1 MVVDGTLG
9 AGGITSLLADRV
21 GEHGRVIAID
31 RDADA
36 VERARARFAA
46 QTFVTLVHGNYADLL
61 EILEDLGLD
70 SVDAVALD
78 LGISSIQ
85 LDDPIR
91 GFSFRHDGPLDMRMD
106 QAGATLT
113 AEEIVNQ
120 WDEEDLMRILWDYGD
135 ERYARRI
142 VSEIAKR
149 RTTQPLTTTFQLRE
163 CVERAVPPQMLRQ
176 RLHPATKTFQ
186 ALRIAVND
194 ELRNLDKG
202 LQAAIT
208 AIRPGGRL
216 GVISFHSL
224 EDTLVKN
231 TLHVSAT
238 SCICPP
244 QQPVCTCA
252 HRASLFLPSRRAIK
266 PDQTELSSN
275 PRARSAQLRVAEKL

>member
-1 MVVDGTLG
+1 VVDGTLG
-9 AGGITSLLADRV
+9 AGGITALLLQSV
-21 GEHGRVIAID
+21 GDSGRVIAID
-31 RDADA
+31 RDGEA
-36 VERARARFAA
+36 VERAKARFSANA
-46 QTFVTLVHGNYADLL
+46 NVTPVHGNFADLAG
-61 EILEDLGLD
+61 ILEQLGID
-70 SVDAVALD
+70 AVDAVALD

-85 LDDPIR
+85 LDDGRR

-106 QAGATLT
+106 QSGETLT
-113 AEEIVNQ
+113 AAEIVNK
-120 WDEEDLMRILWDYGD
+120 WSEEDIANLIYDYAD
-135 ERYARRI
+135 ERFARRI
-142 VSEIAKR
+142 AAEITKR
-149 RTTQPLTTTFQLRE
+149 RKSTPLTTTFQLRD
-163 CVERAVPPQMLRQ
+163 CVEKAVPSAMLHR

-194 ELRNLDKG
+194 ELLNLKNG
-202 LQAAIT
+202 LQAAIN
-208 AIRPGGRL
+208 ALRPGGRL

-224 EDTLVKN
+224 EDTLVKV